1 MITAIPHHF
10 YSIIDPPNKKELLE
24 TFVNPNLHEDQSCE
38 WNDGCLVKVEKLNI
52 QNSIFKPSIDTFLEE
67 INQYLFKLNTNILR
81 MRIVEVWKNTYEKGY
96 FQETHDHLPLHLSG
110 VVFLTDEQE
119 GDSRFFFHNHHSNEV
134 SKAWR
139 EIGVSID
146 KHYIKAE
153 RGKVLLFPSYML
165 HGVTVHKTNNP
176 RKTVAFNVEFNTSIS
191 FEHPY

>member
-24 TFVNPNLHEDQSCE
+24 TFDNPNLHEDQSCE

-119 GDSRFFFHNHHSNEV
+119 GDSRFFFQNQHSNEV
-134 SKAWR
+134 SKEWR
-139 EIGVSID
+139 EIGVSVN

-153 RGKVLLFPSYML
+153 KGKVLLFPSYMM

-176 RKTVAFNVEFNTSIS
+176 RKTVAFNIEFNTSIP

>member
-1 MITAIPHHF
+1 MERL
-10 YSIIDPPNKKELLE
+10 SIEKKYA
-24 TFVNPNLHEDQSCE
+24 
-38 WNDGCLVKVEKLNI
+38 K
-52 QNSIFKPSIDTFLEE
+52 IFKPSLDIFFNELNIKPDQLNIFLHE
-67 INQYLFKLNTNILR
+67 LWR
-81 MRIVEVWKNTYEKGY
+81 NTYKQGC
-96 FQETHDHLPLHLSG
+96 FQEIHDHTPLHLSG